1 MMVIK
6 ESKRYVQPVL
16 QALLVL
22 VEHVLNVLLV
32 NTSQRHNKLAVWIVL
47 RAHIKNYRV
56 KLVVINVLLID
67 IMIRK
72 VLLPI

>member
-22 VEHVLNVLLV
+22 EEHVLIALLV

-47 RAHIKNYRV
+47 RVHIKNYRV